1 MHGQIIGRNL
11 IMSNRVVNEITDNKF
26 VNLYEV
32 TDPDNHCRGYQ
43 FAERRG
49 VDSVAFICYDKKTK
63 MFLINC
69 EFTPPTGYFMERA
82 FGGSLDKDGKEPIDI
97 VMEEVEEEAGY
108 KVSKEDIE
116 YVGKCFVSTQMNQ
129 TCFLYLVFVSD
140 EQKTERKPEN
150 GMEKM
155 ATPIWRNNNWIFEG
169 QDWKAIS
176 IIMKAVNQGFL
187 KVVSDG
193 ISIE

>member
-1 MHGQIIGRNL
+1 
-11 IMSNRVVNEITDNKF
+11 MSNRVVNKITDNKF

-32 TDPDNHCRGYQ
+32 IDPDNHCRGYQ

-63 MFLINC
+63 MFLINY
-69 EFTPPTGYFMERA
+69 EFTPPTGFFMERA
-82 FGGSLDKDGKEPIDI
+82 FGGSLDKVGKDPTDI
-97 VMEEVEEEAGY
+97 VIEEVEEEAGY
-108 KVSKEDIE
+108 KVSKEDIK

-129 TCFLYLVFVSD
+129 TCFLFLVFISD

-155 ATPIWRNNNWIFEG
+155 AETKFTTERHIIFG
-169 QDWKAIS
+169 DDWKAIT
-176 IIMKAVNQGFL
+176 IIMKAINQGLL
-187 KVVSDG
+187 KVVVDG